1 MGRMAGL
8 TWQRGQGGQ
17 GSPGRAVLWTGPLP
31 LLPGLLLQPGPGW
44 FQFSLLRKE
53 AALLSG
59 ACPQEVGRFRTLP
72 PDRGM
77 HIKRLEGS
85 FTHGWDGAIAQ
96 ALFE

>member
-1 MGRMAGL
+1 MGRAHLAGPCSGL
-8 TWQRGQGGQ
+8 DPCPCSRGCSSSLALAG
-17 GSPGRAVLWTGPLP
+17 
-31 LLPGLLLQPGPGW
+31 
-44 FQFSLLRKE
+44 FSFLCWGKE